1 MRLRR
6 NARRSFRSALALAAL
21 LALAGAVHADS
32 ARAQAPVPLLWK
44 VSDQDSS
51 LYLLGSFHLLKPGDY
66 PLSRDVDMALA
77 DSEKVVFEIPPEEL
91 GSPMLG
97 TQMGQAALRTDG
109 TSLDSELP
117 GQTREA
123 LVDWT
128 RANAAQLE
136 AMKLPAQA
144 LQMFEPWF
152 VGLMVTVVEMGKAG
166 LDPSLGLDSHIAR
179 RAGETGKATA
189 GLETGVE
196 QIAFLD
202 GMDRAEQLQ
211 FLQQALEGA
220 AEGPAEIEKLHAA
233 WRNGDAEALW
243 EGMAADMRREFP
255 DLYRRIN
262 VERNAA
268 WVPKLE
274 AKLQAPGGDD
284 VLVVVGALHLLGED
298 GVVEQ
303 LRAKGYEVER
313 ICSACAEAG
322 AKGTR

>member
-6 NARRSFRSALALAAL
+6 NARRSFRSALALATL
-21 LALAGAVHADS
+21 LALAGAAHADA
-32 ARAQAPVPLLWK
+32 AREQAPVPLMWK

-51 LYLLGSFHLLKPGDY
+51 LYLLGSFHLLKPADY
-66 PLSRDVDMALA
+66 PLSRDIDVALA
-77 DSEKVVFEIPPEEL
+77 DAEQVVFEIPPEEL

-97 TQMGQAALRTDG
+97 MQMGQAALRTDG
-109 TSLDSELP
+109 TGLDSELP
-117 GQTREA
+117 EQTRQA
-123 LVDWT
+123 LAEWT
-128 RANAAQLE
+128 RANAAPLE

-166 LDPSLGLDSHIAR
+166 LDPTLGLDTHLAR

-220 AEGPAEIEKLHAA
+220 AEGPAEIDKLHSA
-233 WRNGDAEALW
+233 WRNGDAAALW

-274 AKLQAPGGDD
+274 AKLQAPEGDD

-313 ICSACAEAG
+313 ICSACS
-322 AKGTR
+322 KD

>member
-6 NARRSFRSALALAAL
+6 NAHRSFRSALALATL
-21 LALAGAVHADS
+21 LALAGAVHADA
-32 ARAQAPVPLLWK
+32 AREQAPVPLMWK

-66 PLSRDVDMALA
+66 PLSRDIDVALA
-77 DSEKVVFEIPPEEL
+77 DAEQVVFEIPPEEL

-97 TQMGQAALRTDG
+97 MQMGQAALRTDG
-109 TSLDSELP
+109 TGLDSELP
-117 GQTREA
+117 EQTRQA
-123 LVDWT
+123 LAEWT

-166 LDPSLGLDSHIAR
+166 LDPTLGLDTHLAR

-220 AEGPAEIEKLHAA
+220 AEGPAEIDKLHAA
-233 WRNGDAEALW
+233 WRNGDAAALW

-284 VLVVVGALHLLGED
+284 VLVVGGALHRRGED
-298 GVVEQ
+298 GGVEQ

-313 ICSACAEAG
+313 ICSACS
-322 AKGTR
+322 KD